1 MDQDSEW
8 WVRIALDDWRSRAGP
23 RHRRITEALA
33 EAIERG
39 VAGTGARLPA
49 ERPLADALGVGRGTV
64 VRAYETL
71 ADAGLVSRRQGAG
84 TFVERRPG
92 WSRPAVAAPVRR
104 LVAGDEVVDL
114 SRSVPAGTGHLPP
127 VDDTIALSGRNGH
140 GRHPGGLPEL
150 REALAA
156 HVTAHLDLPTT
167 AEQVI
172 VTAGARHAQSLT
184 IAALV
189 SPGRPV
195 LTGCPTT
202 PGLAAS
208 VTTAGG
214 RPIGI
219 GVDSFGLD
227 VSAVERAAARLHAP
241 LILVASAAH
250 DPTGAPL
257 SAPRRRALL
266 AVARTRNAI
275 LLENLSE
282 AALDLPEPSDGLPTH
297 PDGLPTSRDDRLA
310 PLAAADDA
318 VIAVGSM
325 SKMFWAGLGVGW
337 LRVPDALRGYL
348 AQTAAAA
355 AAAPSVP
362 AQVVA
367 ARLLRAAD
375 AGWQEGLRR
384 TLAERRDLLLALL
397 AEQLPAWRVTAPR
410 AGLSMWAELPVAD
423 STTFVHLA
431 ARYGVLVAPGAAA
444 CVDGRHH
451 HGVRLSFAES
461 ADTLRTA
468 VDRLT
473 AAWEEHTRRLA
484 AGR

>member
-1 MDQDSEW
+1 MDQDPEW
-8 WVRIALDDWRSRAGP
+8 WVRIALDDWRSRIGP

-39 VAGTGARLPA
+39 VAGTGTRLPA

-71 ADAGLVSRRQGAG
+71 AEAGLVSRRQGAG

-92 WSRPAVAAPVRR
+92 WSRPTVAAPVRR
-104 LVAGDEVVDL
+104 LVADDEVVDL

-127 VDDTIALSGRNGH
+127 VDDTIALSGRDGH

-156 HVTAHLDLPTT
+156 HLTTHLDLPTT

-172 VTAGARHAQSLT
+172 VTAGARHAWSLV

-202 PGLAAS
+202 PGFAAS
-208 VTTAGG
+208 VTAAGG

-219 GVDSFGLD
+219 NVDPGGLD
-227 VSAVERAAARLHAP
+227 VSAVDRAAARLHAP
-241 LILVASAAH
+241 LILVASPAH

-266 AVARTRNAI
+266 APAHTRNAI

-282 AALDLPEPSDGLPTH
+282 AALDLPAPPDNRTTPSADVPA
-297 PDGLPTSRDDRLA
+297 PPADRLA

-348 AQTAAAA
+348 AQTAATAA
-355 AAAPSVP
+355 VAPSVP

-384 TLAERRDLLLALL
+384 TLAERRDLLLALV

-461 ADTLRTA
+461 ADTLETA